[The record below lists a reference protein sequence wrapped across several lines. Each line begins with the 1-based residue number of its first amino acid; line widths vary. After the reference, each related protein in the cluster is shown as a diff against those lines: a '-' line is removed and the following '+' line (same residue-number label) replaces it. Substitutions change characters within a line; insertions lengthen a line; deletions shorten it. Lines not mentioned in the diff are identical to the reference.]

1 MRDALK
7 VEEEMMIYKKKLSLI
22 TLMLFIAVVVAA
34 CSGGEETTVILAENP
49 WDGSAANTAVA
60 KILLED
66 EMSFPVEVR
75 SLDEGATWP
84 AMAAGDVHANLEQW
98 PSGHGAD
105 IETYIDGGQI
115 DDAGPLGV
123 VGKIGWW
130 LPTYMVEANPALAT
144 WEGFLDPAVA
154 AQFSTAE
161 SGDSGQLL
169 IGDPSYVSFE
179 EHIIN
184 NLGMVFQVVTGG
196 GEAALIAAV
205 DSAFSR
211 EDPLLFYWWT
221 PHVIQAKF
229 DLTRIELP
237 AVTDECLDAQANN
250 PEAVDCD
257 YPEDVLLKIVWPG
270 LAEEAPE
277 AYQFLQNFNYT
288 NDDQVF
294 MLGKI
299 DEGMSVDEAAQA
311 WIDENEDV
319 WRAWIP

>member
-184 NLGMVFQVVTGG
+184 NLGMDFQVVTGG

>member
-1 MRDALK
+1 MIQKKRLFVATVMFLLAL
-7 VEEEMMIYKKKLSLI
+7 LI
-22 TLMLFIAVVVAA
+22 AA
-34 CSGGEETTVILAENP
+34 CGGEEETTIVLAENP

-60 KILLED
+60 KILLEE
-66 EMSFPVEVR
+66 EMGYTVEVR

-84 AMAAGDVHANLEQW
+84 AIAAGDVHANLEQW
-98 PSGHGAD
+98 PSGHGSD
-105 IETYIDGGQI
+105 IETYIGGGQI
-115 DDAGPLGV
+115 VNAGPLGV

-130 LPTYMVEANPALAT
+130 VPDYVVEENPALAS
-144 WEGFLDPAVA
+144 WEGYTDPEVA

-161 SGDSGQLL
+161 SGDKGQLL

-184 NLGMVFQVVTGG
+184 NLGLDFEVVVGG

-211 EDPLLFYWWT
+211 QEPLLFYWWT

-229 DLTRIELP
+229 DLTRVELP
-237 AVTDECLDAQANN
+237 PVTDECLDAQANN

-257 YPEDVLLKIVWPG
+257 YPEDVLLKIAWPG
-270 LAEEAPE
+270 LEELAPD
-277 AYQFLQNFNYT
+277 AYQFILNFNYT

-294 MLGKI
+294 MLGEI
-299 DEGMSVDEAAQA
+299 DEGMSVEEAAQA
-311 WIDENEDV
+311 WIDENQDV
-319 WRAWIP
+319 WREWIPE

>member
-1 MRDALK
+1 LK
-7 VEEEMMIYKKKLSLI
+7 ELEVMMIQKKKLLLLTVMLSL
-22 TLMLFIAVVVAA
+22 AVIIAA
-34 CSGGEETTVILAENP
+34 CGGGEETTIILAENP

-60 KILLED
+60 KIILED
-66 EMSFPVEVR
+66 EMGLTVEVR

-84 AMAAGDVHANLEQW
+84 AIAAGDVHANLEQW

-105 IETYIDGGQI
+105 IETYIDSGQI
-115 DDAGPLGV
+115 VDAGPLGV

-130 LPTYMVEANPALAT
+130 VPTYVVDANPALAS
-144 WEGFLDPAVA
+144 WEGFIGPDVA
-154 AQFSTAE
+154 AQFGTAE
-161 SGDSGQLL
+161 SGDKGQLL

-184 NLGMVFQVVTGG
+184 NLGLDFQVVVGG

-211 EDPLLFYWWT
+211 QDPLLFYWWT

-237 AVTDECLDAQANN
+237 AITEACLDAQANN

-257 YPEDVLLKIVWPG
+257 YPEDVLLKIVWPD
-270 LAEEAPE
+270 LEETAPD
-277 AYQFLQNFNYT
+277 AYQFLLNFNYT

-299 DEGMSVDEAAQA
+299 DEGMSIDEAAQA

>member
-66 EMSFPVEVR
+66 EMGFPVEVR

-184 NLGMVFQVVTGG
+184 NLGMDFQVVTGG

>member
-1 MRDALK
+1 
-7 VEEEMMIYKKKLSLI
+7 MILKKLLLT
-22 TLMLFIAVVVAA
+22 TLMLLLAVVVAA
-34 CSGGEETTVILAENP
+34 CGGGEETTIVLAENP
-49 WDGSAANTAVA
+49 WDGSSANTAVA
-60 KILLED
+60 KILLEE
-66 EMSFPVEVR
+66 EMGFPVEVR

-84 AMAAGDVHANLEQW
+84 AIAAGDVHANLEQW

-115 DDAGPLGV
+115 VDAGPLGV

-130 LPTYMVEANPALAT
+130 LPTYMVEANPALAS
-144 WEGFLDPAVA
+144 WEGFADPDVA

-161 SGDSGQLL
+161 SGDKGQLL

-184 NLGMVFQVVTGG
+184 NLGLDFQVVTGG

-270 LAEEAPE
+270 LEELAPD
-277 AYQFLQNFNYT
+277 AYQFLLNFNYT